1 MKSKI
6 SLIILLVVIVF
17 LGALSFFLG
26 YKYFG
31 EKDTVKALNS
41 QIEILK
47 NEQAINEQNSSNT
60 ENGVSQVVENLTIPK
75 FDSSKVEG
83 NLSSVQEQGRLETIG
98 EAQVAIGNRDT
109 LGNKSKQVFRYKNV
123 NYTFGENGGPEII
136 DVIYGIYGNGG
147 TYYYAVLLENGTVQ
161 YAIEGA
167 SLEFKSIDI
176 DNIVRIIEL
185 RDQDSNGIIFG
196 RLGVITGDGV
206 THVVEF

>member
-147 TYYYAVLLENGTVQ
+147 TYYYAVLLEDGTVQ